1 MQQEWTWR
9 TNLKVLS
16 LFIDV
21 NAIPACM
28 DFLFFLGLLN
38 IIQAS
43 WISLLNLM
51 QGRSNILGETHWNYH
66 APYHLTI
73 PSNGNSEILTLMK
86 SSSGRAESKKR
97 SMSKRRNA
105 YEQDKQHR
113 KEDNDRFMVLN
124 QMLSLQPYGM
134 VTQPEQGSPILS
146 TTVTD
151 SSLDHISQPLASVLA
166 ISTGIYASASSSVN

>member
-21 NAIPACM
+21 NVISACM

-38 IIQAS
+38 IIQSS

-51 QGRSNILGETHWNYH
+51 QGRSSILGETHWNYH

-86 SSSGRAESKKR
+86 FIQESRLQDEQNRRREVCQREEMHMNKINNIEKR
-97 SMSKRRNA
+97 TTIDSWCWTRCPFSPTA
-105 YEQDKQHR
+105 WS
-113 KEDNDRFMVLN
+113 
-124 QMLSLQPYGM
+124 LSLNK
-134 VTQPEQGSPILS
+134 VHLS
-146 TTVTD
+146 CPQLWLTYYWTTFH
-151 SSLDHISQPLASVLA
+151 SH
-166 ISTGIYASASSSVN
+166 